1 MDTRSVILC
10 CAPNGARRGTSD
22 HAAIPVTPEG
32 MAETARRCLDA
43 GVSILHC
50 HARDAD
56 GRHSLDPALNRL
68 YLDTVRRAVGNELIV
83 QLTTEAAGVYARD
96 AQAALVR
103 ALQPESFSI
112 AMRELCPDE
121 TAEEEYAAL
130 LADAQARGARVQH
143 IVYDAEE
150 LQRFIDLQARG
161 VIPDAQPF
169 MLFVLGRYS
178 GTQADTGD
186 LLPFLQTLGGR
197 DWPWMVCAFG
207 SEESACALTA
217 AALGGHARIG
227 FENNLQAPDGRGYV
241 DNAESVSGVRKLIEA
256 LGGNV
261 ADAQTARRV
270 LAMS

>member
-1 MDTRSVILC
+1 MDARPVILC

-22 HAAIPVTPEG
+22 HSAIPVTPES
-32 MAETARRCLDA
+32 MAETAKRCLDA

-56 GRHSLDPALNRL
+56 GRHTLDPELNRL
-68 YLDTVRRAVGNELIV
+68 YLDTVRRAVGEELIV
-83 QLTTEAAGVYARD
+83 QLTTEAAGIYARD
-96 AQAALVR
+96 AQVGLVR

-121 TAEEEYAAL
+121 AAEEEYAAL
-130 LADAQARGARVQH
+130 LADAHAAGVRVQH
-143 IVYDAEE
+143 IVYGAEE
-150 LQRFIDLQARG
+150 LQRFIGLQAKG

-178 GTQADTGD
+178 GTQASAGD
-186 LLPFLQTLGGR
+186 ILPFLQALGGR

-217 AALGGHARIG
+217 AALGGHGRIG
-227 FENNLQAPDGRGYV
+227 FENNLQAPDGRVYA
-241 DNAESVSGVRKLIEA
+241 DNAESVSSVRKLIET
-256 LGGNV
+256 LGGNI
-261 ADAQTARRV
+261 ADANTARRV
-270 LAMS
+270 LAMG